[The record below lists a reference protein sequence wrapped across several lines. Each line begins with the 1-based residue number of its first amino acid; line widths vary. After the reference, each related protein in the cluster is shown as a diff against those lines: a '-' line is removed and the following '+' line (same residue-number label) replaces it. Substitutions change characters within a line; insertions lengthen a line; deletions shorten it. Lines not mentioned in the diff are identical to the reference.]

1 MRSIKLW
8 SAVFIILSGI
18 ICSLGPSFADQLNG
32 WSYPLKDIFGRTI
45 TKDTFMDR
53 VTVVSF
59 SSQKSEEKDMQ
70 LGQEIGQRFGHRS
83 DYQSL
88 VIPNTSQ
95 VPLWAIFVAIKKVA
109 GAEKE
114 AVREAARKQKANGNN
129 LTEEEVRRR
138 IFFVH
143 DKDGKDWEHFGLDID
158 TNRRFLGL
166 IDRSG
171 TLIYV
176 EKSPINREELFRR
189 LDKEFEK
196 NKPE

>member
-1 MRSIKLW
+1 
-8 SAVFIILSGI
+8 
-18 ICSLGPSFADQLNG
+18 
-32 WSYPLKDIFGRTI
+32 
-45 TKDTFMDR
+45 
-53 VTVVSF
+53 
-59 SSQKSEEKDMQ
+59 MQ

-95 VPLWAIFVAIKKVA
+95 VPLWAKFVAIMKVA

-114 AVREAARKQKANGNN
+114 AVRKAARKQKANGNN
-129 LTEEEVRRR
+129 LTEKEVRRR

-143 DKDGKDWEHFGLDID
+143 DKDGKVWEHFGLDID
-158 TNRRFLGL
+158 TNRSFLGL

-189 LDKEFEK
+189 LEKEFEK